1 MVGGE
6 RRVRTTSFLLVLT
19 GMPVVTLSS
28 AGRARISLK
37 HGLGSTKSRRSRLA
51 AACSYSSALT
61 HPSGEGNK
69 PQQESGRDDER
80 VEGSNPFSCSSL
92 RRSIMTLE
100 KKRGE
105 QKGERSEE
113 RRVGKE
119 ERC

>member
-37 HGLGSTKSRRSRLA
+37 HGLGTTKSRRSRLA

-92 RRSIMTLE
+92 RRSIMTL
-100 KKRGE
+100 GE
-105 QKGERSEE
+105 QIDTQNICSLLGM
-113 RRVGKE
+113 
-119 ERC
+119 